1 MTNFNDPA
9 VQQKDFGAYAFALGT
24 GLWTLDRVMKP
35 FSTVALQTFWHMI
48 NGIYVWEYV
57 TTLGFELD
65 VIRGRRSYRWTI
77 WIYSLARTALLISIT
92 LNLVDLNVTT
102 PVDCQALITLQ
113 VAISYVSLLS
123 ASLLVTIRII
133 AIWNK
138 NKFAVGIAVITW
150 VTNVSVVI
158 QGVARLRA
166 TWEPT
171 VQTCIILNSDE
182 LKPTLVITVI
192 ADTISL
198 VTMLVGVFRLLAENS
213 AAFGLGRLLWKQG
226 IIWLLIATAAGIPPT
241 ASSTSFPVYLLS
253 HRYMN
258 DPGIHF
264 FESEPYVTLFPLV
277 SMKDIKLN
285 AILRISSIK
294 PPPLG
299 DHKYNRCDT
308 DLSLSGRLYLEV
320 LKSVLLHSSIPF
332 FSPLIIVGGSFC
344 SSMDAGFSK
353 SDTRFSK
360 MKWNNP
366 APISRNR
373 IEVAVDTKVDTAYEQ
388 YPTSQTTLSVETQ
401 QGDKLHELSV
411 GSDLPVECAI
421 EIGIAI

>member
-9 VQQKDFGAYAFALGT
+9 VQQKDF
-24 GLWTLDRVMKP
+24 
-35 FSTVALQTFWHMI
+35 VALQTFWHMI
-48 NGIYVWEYV
+48 NGIYLWEYV
-57 TTLGFELD
+57 TTLDFELD
-65 VIRGRRSYRWTI
+65 IIRGRRSYRWTI

-102 PVDCQALITLQ
+102 PVNCQALITLQ

-241 ASSTSFPVYLLS
+241 AS
-253 HRYMN
+253 
-258 DPGIHF
+258 GIHF

-294 PPPLG
+294 PHVSAPLG

-332 FSPLIIVGGSFC
+332 FSPLIIVGGSF
-344 SSMDAGFSK
+344 
-353 SDTRFSK
+353 
-360 MKWNNP
+360 
-366 APISRNR
+366 
-373 IEVAVDTKVDTAYEQ
+373 
-388 YPTSQTTLSVETQ
+388 
-401 QGDKLHELSV
+401 
-411 GSDLPVECAI
+411 
-421 EIGIAI
+421 